1 MACPVCRSENPAG
14 AKFCKDCGTRL
25 SAACPS
31 CGSPTLP
38 DAKFCNECGS
48 VLGAAAAPSP
58 ESRPAAASRGD
69 QRARRRAP
77 SRHGPVRRPR
87 RLHAVRRGAR
97 RGGGPRG
104 PDPLLRH
111 GARDHRCLRRRRR
124 EVHRRRG
131 DGRLGRADRAGGR
144 CRAGGPHRA
153 RPRRGRPHAGPDH
166 PGTRRRPDRRGGR
179 HHRCHEP
186 GDGRGRHRQHR
197 GAPPVGRGAGHGPR
211 RRGNL
216 PGGVAVD
223 RLRTCRRAG
232 AEGQDQPGPGVA
244 SPARHR

>member
-48 VLGAAAAPSP
+48 VLGSTAAAPAL
-58 ESRPAAASRGD
+58 ESHPHADHRDDPSSRT
-69 QRARRRAP
+69 RRGAP
-77 SRHGPVRRPR
+77 PRHRPVRRPR

-97 RGGGPRG
+97 RRGGPRG

-111 GARDHRCLRRRRR
+111 GARHHRVVRRHRR

-131 DGRLGRADRAGGR
+131 DGRLGRPDRAGGR

-153 RPRRGRPHAGPDH
+153 RPRRGRPHARPDD
-166 PGTRRRPDRRGGR
+166 PGTGRRPDRRGGR
-179 HHRCHEP
+179 HPRRDEP
-186 GDGRGRHRQHR
+186 GDGRGRHRQHCR
-197 GAPPVGRGAGHGPR
+197 APPVGRRTGHGAR
-211 RRGNL
+211 RRGA
-216 PGGVAVD
+216 PI
-223 RLRTCRRAG
+223 R
-232 AEGQDQPGPGVA
+232 
-244 SPARHR
+244 RHRCRSPSSPPASRR